1 MHGAMLSADRAWT
14 LEQNDRRLTLFAEP
28 RPYAVRR
35 HRHPAW
41 KLVLSEGEA
50 VATGGRAVSGP
61 GLLVPPQLAH
71 ACRTTA
77 GYAALF
83 LDPWL
88 LAGPAEITPLSA
100 ASVRRLRA
108 ALPDLDSA
116 YEELVALTGAAPA
129 ELDPRVAYALNSG
142 ASAEEVGLSP
152 VRLRALVRESVGVP
166 LVLLRRWARLRTAV
180 TALAQAPPATAA
192 AEAGF
197 ADQPHLTRTART
209 LLGRTPGSF
218 TTVR

>member
-1 MHGAMLSADRAWT
+1 MLSADRAWT

-28 RPYAVRR
+28 RPYEVGL

-41 KLVLSEGEA
+41 KLVLADAEA
-50 VATGGRAVSGP
+50 VTTGGRAVSGP

-71 ACRTTA
+71 TCRTRT

-88 LAGPAEITPLSA
+88 LAGPTEITPLPA
-100 ASVRRLRA
+100 PAVRRLRA

-116 YEELVALTGAAPA
+116 YVELVALTGAVPA
-129 ELDPRVAYALNSG
+129 GLDPRVAHVLRYGAL
-142 ASAEEVGLSP
+142 AEEVGLSP
-152 VRLRALVRESVGVP
+152 VRLRTLVRESVGIP
-166 LVLLRRWARLRTAV
+166 LVRLRRWARLRDAV
-180 TALAQAPPATAA
+180 GALSSVPPARAA
-192 AEAGF
+192 TDAGF

-209 LLGRTPGSF
+209 LLGRTPASF
-218 TTVR
+218 RAAR